1 MHLFLNELRRFMK
14 KMGKFPGAV
23 KFLEKYIPVGYRE
36 FSDVY
41 TTEGRL
47 KYGTPL
53 PGLPNIRTILKDP
66 EMKWQ
71 KGTPSPARKAPSPAR
86 KAPSPARKAPSPAR
100 KAPSPA
106 RKAPSPA
113 RKAPSPAKNFSN
125 ENLAKISPRSF
136 MKLSPG
142 SRARVAA
149 IRKAAKA
156 RNNTRMKNVAK
167 PKNNATAK
175 RMPSPRRLEK
185 PTTRISPRI
194 LRSAKFNRL
203 VASFLNL
210 SNSAPYQNRWNAARA
225 KALSTLNNRVRAGK
239 PAFSPS
245 PVAPPRRPSPVAP
258 PARRSPA
265 GVVKSAGSGRFKLT
279 GPSGRLVYANGST
292 ISMNFLKGL
301 AASKG
306 VGITGLRT
314 KDAIARAI
322 FNRK

>member
-1 MHLFLNELRRFMK
+1 
-14 KMGKFPGAV
+14 
-23 KFLEKYIPVGYRE
+23 
-36 FSDVY
+36 
-41 TTEGRL
+41 
-47 KYGTPL
+47 
-53 PGLPNIRTILKDP
+53 
-66 EMKWQ
+66 
-71 KGTPSPARKAPSPAR
+71 
-86 KAPSPARKAPSPAR
+86 
-100 KAPSPA
+100 
-106 RKAPSPA
+106 
-113 RKAPSPAKNFSN
+113 
-125 ENLAKISPRSF
+125 

-167 PKNNATAK
+167 AKNNATAK

-225 KALSTLNNRVRAGK
+225 KALSTLNNRMRAGK
-239 PAFSPS
+239 
-245 PVAPPRRPSPVAP
+245 RPSPVAP
-258 PARRSPA
+258 PPRRSPA

>member
-1 MHLFLNELRRFMK
+1 
-14 KMGKFPGAV
+14 
-23 KFLEKYIPVGYRE
+23 
-36 FSDVY
+36 
-41 TTEGRL
+41 
-47 KYGTPL
+47 
-53 PGLPNIRTILKDP
+53 
-66 EMKWQ
+66 
-71 KGTPSPARKAPSPAR
+71 
-86 KAPSPARKAPSPAR
+86 
-100 KAPSPA
+100 
-106 RKAPSPA
+106 
-113 RKAPSPAKNFSN
+113 
-125 ENLAKISPRSF
+125 
-136 MKLSPG
+136 
-142 SRARVAA
+142 
-149 IRKAAKA
+149 
-156 RNNTRMKNVAK
+156 MKNVAK

-225 KALSTLNNRVRAGK
+225 KALSTLNNRMRAGK

-245 PVAPPRRPSPVAP
+245 PVAPPAPRRPSPVAP
-258 PARRSPA
+258 PAPRRPSPVARRSPA

>member
-1 MHLFLNELRRFMK
+1 
-14 KMGKFPGAV
+14 
-23 KFLEKYIPVGYRE
+23 
-36 FSDVY
+36 
-41 TTEGRL
+41 
-47 KYGTPL
+47 
-53 PGLPNIRTILKDP
+53 
-66 EMKWQ
+66 
-71 KGTPSPARKAPSPAR
+71 
-86 KAPSPARKAPSPAR
+86 
-100 KAPSPA
+100 
-106 RKAPSPA
+106 
-113 RKAPSPAKNFSN
+113 
-125 ENLAKISPRSF
+125 

-167 PKNNATAK
+167 AKNNATAK

-239 PAFSPS
+239 PAFSPSPVAPPAPRRPS